1 MELQDFLNEWN
12 NNSPFISVE
21 TSGSTGTPK
30 TLLVEKEKM
39 LASARMTCQF
49 LRLKPHDK
57 ALLCMSLKHIGAK
70 MMVVRSL
77 IANLD
82 LLVTPPSKNPLADI
96 TEPLNF
102 VAMVPLQVYN
112 SMQNPTEYERLK
124 RIEKLIIGG
133 GQIDEKLEE
142 ELKKFPNE
150 VWSTYGMTE
159 TLSHIAMRRINGPHA
174 SHWYQ
179 TLPGINIS
187 TQTDGCLVIDAPH
200 LSEKPIVTND
210 IVEINANNKF
220 KILGRK
226 DNVIN
231 SGGIKIQI
239 EEVEKI
245 VGKHLNNSF
254 AISGKKDIMYGEI
267 VVLYYTPSTL
277 FSQEILTAINN
288 ELPKYH
294 KIKEAICIEE
304 IPFTSNG
311 KIDRGSLRNR

>member
-1 MELQDFLNEWN
+1 MELQEFLNEWN
-12 NNSPFISVE
+12 NNSQFISVE

-39 LASARMTCQF
+39 IASARMTCQF

-133 GQIDEKLEE
+133 GQIDEKMEA
-142 ELKKFPNE
+142 ELKNFPNE

-159 TLSHIAMRRINGPHA
+159 TLSHIAMRRVNGPNA
-174 SHWYQ
+174 SKWYQ
-179 TLPGINIS
+179 PLPNIKIS
-187 TQTDGCLVIDAPH
+187 TLSDGCLIIDAPH
-200 LSEKPIVTND
+200 LSEETIVTND
-210 IVEINANNKF
+210 IVEINANNEF

-239 EEVEKI
+239 EEVEKV

-254 AISGKKDIMYGEI
+254 AITGKKDIMYGEI
-267 VVLYYTPSTL
+267 VVLYYTPSAH

-304 IPFTSNG
+304 IPLTSNG
-311 KIDRGSLRNR
+311 KIDRGSLRNK

>member
-1 MELQDFLNEWN
+1 MELQEFLNEWN
-12 NNSPFISVE
+12 NNSQFISVE

-39 LASARMTCQF
+39 IASARMTCQF

-112 SMQNPTEYERLK
+112 SIQNPIEYERLK

-133 GQIDEKLEE
+133 GQIDEKMEA
-142 ELKKFPNE
+142 ELKNFPNE

-159 TLSHIAMRRINGPHA
+159 TLSHIAMRRINGTTA
-174 SHWYQ
+174 SQWYQ
-179 TLPGINIS
+179 PLPGINIS
-187 TQTDGCLVIDAPH
+187 TQTDGCLIIDAPH
-200 LSEKPIVTND
+200 LSKESIVTND
-210 IVEINANNKF
+210 IVEINANNEF

-254 AISGKKDIMYGEI
+254 AISGKKNIMYGEI
-267 VVLYYTPSTL
+267 VVLYYTPSAH

-304 IPFTSNG
+304 IPLTSNG
-311 KIDRGSLRNR
+311 KIDRGSLRNK

>member
-1 MELQDFLNEWN
+1 MELQEFLNEWN
-12 NNSPFISVE
+12 NNSQFISVE

-39 LASARMTCQF
+39 IASARMTCQF

-133 GQIDEKLEE
+133 GQIDEKMEA
-142 ELKKFPNE
+142 ELKNFPNE

-159 TLSHIAMRRINGPHA
+159 TLSHIAMRRVNGPNA
-174 SHWYQ
+174 SKWYQ
-179 TLPGINIS
+179 PLPNIKIS
-187 TQTDGCLVIDAPH
+187 TLSDGCLILDAPH
-200 LSEKPIVTND
+200 LSEETIVTND
-210 IVEINANNKF
+210 IVEINANNEF

-239 EEVEKI
+239 EEVEKV

-254 AISGKKDIMYGEI
+254 AITGKKDIMYGEI
-267 VVLYYTPSTL
+267 VVLYYTPSAH

-304 IPFTSNG
+304 IPLTSNG
-311 KIDRGSLRNR
+311 KIDRGSLRNK